1 VVSVQERTA
10 TAKITYSNDHMMQGD
25 RVELREAYVPPPVST
40 TTETIPGVGAEAL
53 SEARTPA
60 ETGTA
65 CDLSGFPRN
74 RTRLNNVDKACLD
87 DLASRLKQDPRS
99 TVVAIGHADSAEKD
113 PEALGTRRAEAVK
126 AYLVKERGIDEA
138 RIEVRTVGATKP
150 ASETERASNRRVRVF
165 FVPEGGAAPED

>member
-1 VVSVQERTA
+1 VVSVQEHTS

-25 RVELREAYVPPPVST
+25 RVELREAYVPPPVTT
-40 TTETIPGVGAEAL
+40 TTETIPGAGEAL
-53 SEARTPA
+53 TEARTPA

-65 CDLSGFPRN
+65 CDLVGFPRN
-74 RTRLNNVDKACLD
+74 RARLNNVDKACLD
-87 DLASRLKQDPRS
+87 DLASRLKTDPRS
-99 TVVAIGHADSAEKD
+99 RVVAIGHADSAEKD

-126 AYLVKERGIDEA
+126 AYLVKERGIDEG

-150 ASETERASNRRVRVF
+150 ASETERASNRRVEVI